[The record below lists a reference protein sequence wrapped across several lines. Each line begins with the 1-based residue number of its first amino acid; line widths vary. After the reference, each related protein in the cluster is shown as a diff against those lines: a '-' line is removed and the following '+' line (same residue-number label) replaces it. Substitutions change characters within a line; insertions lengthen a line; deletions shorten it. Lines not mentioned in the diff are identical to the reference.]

1 MNEFC
6 SNTSAQRLTKR
17 VSHRR
22 WAPRAASFSV
32 HCHLMQVR
40 EFAREKNLAETSRW
54 ITKLVVLCLRL
65 VQEASVEKNVS
76 QPLGVAAFADLWL

>member
-1 MNEFC
+1 
-6 SNTSAQRLTKR
+6 
-17 VSHRR
+17 
-22 WAPRAASFSV
+22 
-32 HCHLMQVR
+32 MQVR

-76 QPLGVAAFADLWL
+76 HPLLFAGVAAFADLWL